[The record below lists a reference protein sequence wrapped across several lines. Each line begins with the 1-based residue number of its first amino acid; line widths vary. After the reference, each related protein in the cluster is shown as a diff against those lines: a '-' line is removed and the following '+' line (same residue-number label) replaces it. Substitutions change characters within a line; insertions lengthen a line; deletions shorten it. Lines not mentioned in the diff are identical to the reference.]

1 LKSTKKRTTYILVG
15 KSNKMEERAID
26 QLRIILERQGVKI
39 DAIETLENTEK
50 ALKVKLGN
58 YTAILSRKQKLSDKD
73 VAGWL
78 GLSDGD
84 GGGEVVASKNA
95 ILVTMSK
102 PSANVESVIR
112 NYLVRGNIRLYF
124 HLRELQFD
132 ITKHRMFPP
141 HFLFNDAFKKANTAV
156 TEQFNR
162 FRMKTPEEEL
172 PRMDCLDI
180 GARLVGALPGDVVY
194 IQRYSDTGGYVPY
207 WRRVVADANVDQ

>member
-1 LKSTKKRTTYILVG
+1 
-15 KSNKMEERAID
+15 MEERAIE
-26 QLRIILERQGVKI
+26 QLRVILERQGVTI
-39 DAIETLENTEK
+39 DRIDTEENTEK
-50 ALKVKLGN
+50 HL
-58 YTAILSRKQKLSDKD
+58 ILNMGDYVAMISRKQKLVEKD
-73 VAGWL
+73 ITNM
-78 GLSDGD
+78 LS
-84 GGGEVVASKNA
+84 ASQERQTKQINP
-95 ILVTMSK
+95 ILITLSK
-102 PSANVESVIR
+102 PSENVERVIR
-112 NYLVRGNIRLYF
+112 GLLATGGIRLYF
-124 HLRELQFD
+124 HIRELQFD